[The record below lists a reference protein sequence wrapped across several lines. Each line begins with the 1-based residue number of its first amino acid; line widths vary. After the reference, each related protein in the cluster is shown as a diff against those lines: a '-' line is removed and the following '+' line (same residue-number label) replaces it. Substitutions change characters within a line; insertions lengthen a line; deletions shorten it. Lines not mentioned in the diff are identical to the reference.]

1 VGEKCSR
8 AQAPGGRLYTLSGRR
23 SVFIETYL
31 TEPFAAP
38 AVKRYFLNRLLL
50 LLPTLFGALTLVFF
64 LINLVPGDPVEVM
77 LGETATATD
86 KQELRRQLGL
96 DQPVLTRYTSFLAD
110 LSRGDLGQ
118 SLYENAEVVELIAAR
133 LPATIELTISAMI
146 VAIVIAFP
154 LATLAA
160 LKRDT
165 WIDRVVLF
173 FSLLGLS
180 IPNFWLGPLLM
191 ILVSI
196 QLGWL
201 PVSGRGDFSH
211 LILPAL
217 TLGMAM
223 AAILTRI
230 LRTSLLRIVNLD
242 FVKTARAK
250 GMGETPVWLK
260 HILRNA
266 LIPVISIIGLQF
278 GSLLAGS
285 IITETI
291 FSWPGIGRLTVQA
304 IQTRDY
310 PLVQGCVLVVAIGY
324 LVVNFITDVF
334 YSIVDPRISYE
345 R

>member
-1 VGEKCSR
+1 M
-8 AQAPGGRLYTLSGRR
+8 
-23 SVFIETYL
+23 
-31 TEPFAAP
+31 
-38 AVKRYFLNRLLL
+38 KRYFLNRLLL

-77 LGETATATD
+77 LGETASSTD
-86 KQELRRQLGL
+86 KEELRRQLGL
-96 DQPVLTRYTSFLAD
+96 DQPVLTRYSGFLAD
-110 LSRGDLGQ
+110 LSRGDLGY
-118 SLYENAEVVELIAAR
+118 SLYENAAVAKLIAAR
-133 LPATIELTISAMI
+133 LPATLELTICAMI
-146 VAIVIAFP
+146 VAIIISFP

-160 LKRDT
+160 LKPGT
-165 WIDRVVLF
+165 WIDRLALF

-180 IPNFWLGPLLM
+180 IPNFWLGPMLM

-201 PVSGRGDFSH
+201 PVSGRGGLSH
-211 LILPAL
+211 VILPSL

-230 LRTSLLRIVNLD
+230 LRISLLRIVNLD
-242 FVKTARAK
+242 FIKTARAK
-250 GMGETPVWLK
+250 GLDEALVWLK
-260 HILRNA
+260 HMLRNA
-266 LIPVISIIGLQF
+266 LIPIISIMGLQF

-310 PLVQGCVLVVAIGY
+310 PLVQGCMLVVATGY
-324 LVVNFITDVF
+324 LIVNFITDLA
-334 YSIVDPRISYE
+334 YSIIDPRIRYE
-345 R
+345 K

>member
-1 VGEKCSR
+1 M
-8 AQAPGGRLYTLSGRR
+8 
-23 SVFIETYL
+23 
-31 TEPFAAP
+31 
-38 AVKRYFLNRLLL
+38 KRYFLNRLLW

-77 LGETATATD
+77 LGETASSAD
-86 KQELRRQLGL
+86 KEELRRQLGL
-96 DQPVLTRYTSFLAD
+96 DQPVLTRYTHFLSD
-110 LSRGDLGQ
+110 LSRGDLGY
-118 SLYENAEVVELIAAR
+118 SLYENAEVAKLIGAR
-133 LPATIELTISAMI
+133 LPATLELTTCAMI
-146 VAIVIAFP
+146 IAIIISFP

-160 LKRDT
+160 LKPGT
-165 WIDRVVLF
+165 WIDRLALF

-180 IPNFWLGPLLM
+180 VPNFWLGPMLM
-191 ILVSI
+191 ILISI

-201 PVSGRGDFSH
+201 PVSGRGGFSH
-211 LILPAL
+211 AILPSL

-230 LRTSLLRIVNLD
+230 LRASLLRVVNLD
-242 FVKTARAK
+242 FIQTARAK
-250 GMGETPVWLK
+250 GLRESVVWLK
-260 HILRNA
+260 HMLRNA
-266 LIPVISIIGLQF
+266 LIPVISIMGLQF

-310 PLVQGCVLVVAIGY
+310 PLVQGCVLIVATGY
-324 LVVNFITDVF
+324 LVVNFITDLA
-334 YSIVDPRISYE
+334 YSMVDPRISYE